1 MQRECRETAVI
12 CCWERKDKWKNG
24 EIVLAPFGNFLR
36 KLNPGEDSLER
47 VVIRRQKRRR
57 RRRQRDATRLFL
69 LFASSFV
76 LYIHEIVVSS
86 SLKEIR
92 ISCMVEITFPS
103 IPRALCLER
112 GVHPK
117 SISLERFFDPRIL

>member
-47 VVIRRQKRRR
+47 VVIRRQKSGGGGGGGGSEMRHG
-57 RRRQRDATRLFL
+57 FFCSL
-69 LFASSFV
+69 L
-76 LYIHEIVVSS
+76 
-86 SLKEIR
+86 
-92 ISCMVEITFPS
+92 
-103 IPRALCLER
+103 RALFCIFM
-112 GVHPK
+112 K
-117 SISLERFFDPRIL
+117 SL